1 MKRYLSP
8 SILAADFTRLGEQV
22 SEAEKAGATHI
33 HLDVMDG
40 MFVPNISF
48 GVPVI
53 ESLKKNCNMI
63 FDVHLMI
70 EEPIRYVEVFKK
82 AGADIITVHVE
93 ACSDV
98 SATLDR
104 IKELGAVPSLS
115 INPDTDIEAVFPYL
129 PRIGQLLHMTVRP
142 GFGGQS
148 FMPVSYDRLRRLNE
162 IRAKEGYDFLLEVD
176 GGITLSNLSDV
187 LDTGVDMVVA
197 GSSVFRGDITENVKK
212 FLEVLG

>member
-8 SILAADFTRLGEQV
+8 SILAADFTKLGEQV
-22 SEAEKAGATHI
+22 AEVERAGSTHI

-53 ESLKKNCNMI
+53 ESLKKTCGMI

-70 EEPIRYVEVFKK
+70 EEPIRYIEAFKK

-93 ACSDV
+93 ACKDV
-98 SATLDR
+98 HATLEAIR
-104 IKELGAVPSLS
+104 EAGAIPSLS
-115 INPDTDIEAVFPYL
+115 INPDTDVEAVVPYL
-129 PRIGQLLHMTVRP
+129 GEIGQLLHMTVRP

-148 FMPVSYDRLRRLNE
+148 FMPISYDRLKQISK
-162 IRAKEGYDFLLEVD
+162 IRAEKGYDFILEVD
-176 GGITLSNLSDV
+176 GGITLDNVQSV
-187 LDTGVDMVVA
+187 LDCGVDMIVA
-197 GSSVFRGDITENVKK
+197 GSSVFKGNITDNVKR
-212 FLEVLG
+212 FLEVL